1 MKETSLKVLEY
12 NKIIKL
18 LTAKAGSS
26 LGKEKIINLLPSSN
40 YKIIEESLNETA
52 EALLI
57 TTVSDNIPLGGI
69 RDLKII
75 LKKANI
81 GAMLE
86 ANEFLNIAGTLSAAK
101 KIKKF
106 FKELDLEATLLKTW
120 AAKIEVLT
128 QLEQQI
134 ENSIDEHGN
143 LLDSASVEL
152 GKLRREI
159 RTSQLKIKEKLDAI
173 LRSSEYQK
181 YFQDSLVT
189 LRGDRYVIPIK
200 QEYRQFFPG
209 IVHDQSS
216 SGATLFIEPM
226 SIIDLNNT
234 VKELMANE
242 KHEIERIL
250 KALAIQVLKYEQQ
263 IRLDMEILGHFDF
276 VFAKAKFALEF
287 QASRPEINNDG
298 LVELKQA
305 RHPLIPPEKV
315 VPIDILLGKDFSTL
329 LITGPNTGGKTV
341 TLKTLGLF
349 VLMAQAGLF
358 IPAQTGSKLPVYNNV
373 FADIGDEQSIEQSLS
388 TFSSHMTKLIRIL
401 DVIKAGDLFL
411 VDEIGSGTD
420 PQEGA
425 ALAMAIL
432 DVVQEAGIA
441 TVATTHYSEL
451 KSYAYNR
458 CGVENASV
466 EFDLNSLRPTY
477 KLLIG
482 IPGSSNAFSIST
494 KLGLSAEIIDKANE
508 FLSKEHLQFEYV
520 LAEMEK
526 QKLMY
531 AELNE
536 DLAKREAEIVVLE
549 QRLKNEKENI
559 NDRKNRII
567 TKAEEEKANIIRKT
581 KREVE
586 QIISELKEQFDD
598 HGMKERQR
606 AIEAA
611 RKELKEKTKIITLE
625 EYKSMPAL
633 EIDKVKIGDSVFV
646 TTLNAKATVREI
658 KGKSILVEL
667 GLMKTMV
674 SSDVC
679 RKTSTDNKS
688 VITKPKKISLNK
700 IQEVQ
705 PSIDIR
711 GVNVQEG
718 EDILNKYLDDVIL
731 CGLTRILVIH
741 GKGTGALKKGIRNF
755 LQNHS
760 CVEKIEIAELNEGG
774 DGATVVFMK

>member
-250 KALAIQVLKYEQQ
+250 KALAVQVLKYEQQ

-287 QASRPEINNDG
+287 QASRPEINNAG

-358 IPAQTGSKLPVYNNV
+358 IPAQAGSKLPVYNNV

-401 DVIKAGDLFL
+401 DVIKTGDLFL

-466 EFDLNSLRPTY
+466 EFDINSLRPTY

-611 RKELKEKTKIITLE
+611 RKELKEKTKIITPE

-718 EDILNKYLDDVIL
+718 EDILSKYLDDVIL

>member
-250 KALAIQVLKYEQQ
+250 KALAVQVLKYEQQ

-401 DVIKAGDLFL
+401 DVIKTGDLFL

-494 KLGLSAEIIDKANE
+494 KLGLSTKIIDKANE

-611 RKELKEKTKIITLE
+611 RKELKEKTKIITPE

-646 TTLNAKATVREI
+646 TTLNAKATVIEI

>member
-250 KALAIQVLKYEQQ
+250 KALAVQVLKYEQQ

-287 QASRPEINNDG
+287 QASRPEINNAG

-358 IPAQTGSKLPVYNNV
+358 IPAQAGSKLPVYNNV

-401 DVIKAGDLFL
+401 DVIKTGDLFL

-466 EFDLNSLRPTY
+466 EFDINSLRPTY

-611 RKELKEKTKIITLE
+611 RKELKEKTKIITPE

-705 PSIDIR
+705 PTIDIR

-741 GKGTGALKKGIRNF
+741 GKGTGALKKGVRNF

-760 CVEKIEIAELNEGG
+760 CVEKIEIPELNEGG

>member
-26 LGKEKIINLLPSSN
+26 LGKEKIINLLPSCN

-216 SGATLFIEPM
+216 SGATLFIEPI

-358 IPAQTGSKLPVYNNV
+358 IPAQAGSKLPVYNNV

-401 DVIKAGDLFL
+401 DVIKTGDLFL

-466 EFDLNSLRPTY
+466 EFDINSLRPTY

-494 KLGLSAEIIDKANE
+494 KLGLSTKIIDKANE

-611 RKELKEKTKIITLE
+611 RKELKEKTKIITPE

>member
-216 SGATLFIEPM
+216 SGATLFIEPI

-358 IPAQTGSKLPVYNNV
+358 IPAQAGSKLPVYNNV

-494 KLGLSAEIIDKANE
+494 KLGLSTKIIDKANE

-611 RKELKEKTKIITLE
+611 RKELKEKTKIITPE

-741 GKGTGALKKGIRNF
+741 GKGTGALKKGVRNF

-760 CVEKIEIAELNEGG
+760 CVEKIEIPELNEGG

>member
-216 SGATLFIEPM
+216 SGATLFIEPI

-287 QASRPEINNDG
+287 QASRPEINNAG

-358 IPAQTGSKLPVYNNV
+358 IPAQAGSKLPVYNNV

-401 DVIKAGDLFL
+401 DVIKTGDLFL

-466 EFDLNSLRPTY
+466 EFDINSLRPTY

-494 KLGLSAEIIDKANE
+494 KLGLSTKIIDKANE

-611 RKELKEKTKIITLE
+611 RKELKEKTKIITPE

>member
-250 KALAIQVLKYEQQ
+250 KALAVQVLKYEQQ

-287 QASRPEINNDG
+287 QASRPEINNAG

-358 IPAQTGSKLPVYNNV
+358 IPAQAGSKLPVYNNV

-401 DVIKAGDLFL
+401 DVIKTGDLFL

-466 EFDLNSLRPTY
+466 EFDINSLRPTY

-494 KLGLSAEIIDKANE
+494 KLGLSTKIIDKANE

-611 RKELKEKTKIITLE
+611 RKELKEKTKIITSE

-646 TTLNAKATVREI
+646 TTLNAKATVIEI

-705 PSIDIR
+705 PTIDIR

>member
-287 QASRPEINNDG
+287 QASRPEINNAG

-358 IPAQTGSKLPVYNNV
+358 IPAQAGSKLPVYNNV

-401 DVIKAGDLFL
+401 DVIKTGDLFL

-466 EFDLNSLRPTY
+466 EFDINSLRPTY

-494 KLGLSAEIIDKANE
+494 KLGLSTKIIDKANE

-611 RKELKEKTKIITLE
+611 RKELKEKTKIITPE

-646 TTLNAKATVREI
+646 TTLNAKATVIEI

-718 EDILNKYLDDVIL
+718 EDILSKYLDDVIL

>member
-189 LRGDRYVIPIK
+189 LRGERYVIPIK

-216 SGATLFIEPM
+216 SGATLFIEPI

-250 KALAIQVLKYEQQ
+250 KALAVQVLKYEQQ

-287 QASRPEINNDG
+287 QASRPEINNAG

-401 DVIKAGDLFL
+401 DVIKTGDLFL

-466 EFDLNSLRPTY
+466 EFDINSLRPTY

-494 KLGLSAEIIDKANE
+494 KLGLSTKIIDKANE

-611 RKELKEKTKIITLE
+611 RKELKEKTKIITPE

-646 TTLNAKATVREI
+646 TTLNAKATVIEI

>member
-250 KALAIQVLKYEQQ
+250 KALAVQVLKYEQQ

-287 QASRPEINNDG
+287 QASRPEINNAG

-358 IPAQTGSKLPVYNNV
+358 IPAQAGSKLPVYNNV

-401 DVIKAGDLFL
+401 DVIKTGDLFL

-466 EFDLNSLRPTY
+466 EFDINSLRPTY

-494 KLGLSAEIIDKANE
+494 KLGLSTKIIDKANE

-611 RKELKEKTKIITLE
+611 RKELKEKTKIITPE

-705 PSIDIR
+705 PTIDIR

>member
-216 SGATLFIEPM
+216 SGATLFIEPI

-250 KALAIQVLKYEQQ
+250 KALAVQVLKYEQQ

-287 QASRPEINNDG
+287 QASRPEINNAG

-494 KLGLSAEIIDKANE
+494 KLGLSTKIIDKANE

-611 RKELKEKTKIITLE
+611 RKELKEKTKIITPE

-679 RKTSTDNKS
+679 RKTSADNKS

>member
-358 IPAQTGSKLPVYNNV
+358 IPAQAGSKLPVYNNV

-466 EFDLNSLRPTY
+466 EFDINSLRPTY

-611 RKELKEKTKIITLE
+611 RKELKEKTKIITPE

-646 TTLNAKATVREI
+646 TTLNAKATVIEI

>member
-189 LRGDRYVIPIK
+189 LRGERYVIPIK

-216 SGATLFIEPM
+216 SGATLFIEPI

-250 KALAIQVLKYEQQ
+250 KALAVQVLKYEQQ

-287 QASRPEINNDG
+287 QASRPEINNAG

-358 IPAQTGSKLPVYNNV
+358 IPAQAGSKLPVYNNV

-401 DVIKAGDLFL
+401 DVIKTGDLFL

-494 KLGLSAEIIDKANE
+494 KLGLSTKIIDKANE

-611 RKELKEKTKIITLE
+611 RKELKEKTKIITPE

-646 TTLNAKATVREI
+646 TTLNAKATVIEI

>member
-250 KALAIQVLKYEQQ
+250 KALAVQVLKYEQQ

-287 QASRPEINNDG
+287 QASRPEINNAG

-315 VPIDILLGKDFSTL
+315 VPIDILLGKDFSIL

-358 IPAQTGSKLPVYNNV
+358 IPAQAGSKLPVYNNV

-401 DVIKAGDLFL
+401 DVIKTGDLFL

-466 EFDLNSLRPTY
+466 EFDINSLRPTY

-494 KLGLSAEIIDKANE
+494 KLGLSTKIIDKANE

-611 RKELKEKTKIITLE
+611 RKELKEKTKIITPE

-646 TTLNAKATVREI
+646 TTLNAKATVIEI

-705 PSIDIR
+705 PTIDIR

>member
-216 SGATLFIEPM
+216 SGATLFIEPI

-250 KALAIQVLKYEQQ
+250 KALAVQVLKYEQQ

-401 DVIKAGDLFL
+401 DVIKTGDLFL

-466 EFDLNSLRPTY
+466 EFDINSLRPTY

-494 KLGLSAEIIDKANE
+494 KLGLSTKIIDKANE

-611 RKELKEKTKIITLE
+611 RKELKEKTKIITPE

>member
-216 SGATLFIEPM
+216 SGATLFIEPI

-358 IPAQTGSKLPVYNNV
+358 IPAQAGSKLPVYNNV

-401 DVIKAGDLFL
+401 DVIKTGDLFL

-466 EFDLNSLRPTY
+466 EFDINSLRPTY

-494 KLGLSAEIIDKANE
+494 KLGLSTKIIDKANE

-611 RKELKEKTKIITLE
+611 RKELKEKTKIITPE

-741 GKGTGALKKGIRNF
+741 GKGTGALKKAIRNF

>member
-250 KALAIQVLKYEQQ
+250 KALAVQVLKYEQQ

-287 QASRPEINNDG
+287 QASRPEINNAG

-358 IPAQTGSKLPVYNNV
+358 IPAQAGSKLPVYNNV

-466 EFDLNSLRPTY
+466 EFDINSLRPTY

-611 RKELKEKTKIITLE
+611 RKELKEKTKIITPE

-741 GKGTGALKKGIRNF
+741 GKGTGALKKGVRNF

-760 CVEKIEIAELNEGG
+760 CVEKIEIPELNEGG

>member
-216 SGATLFIEPM
+216 SGATLFIEPI

-250 KALAIQVLKYEQQ
+250 KALAVQVLKYEQQ

-287 QASRPEINNDG
+287 QASRPEINNAG

-358 IPAQTGSKLPVYNNV
+358 IPAQAGSKLPVYNNV

-401 DVIKAGDLFL
+401 DVIKTGDLFL

-466 EFDLNSLRPTY
+466 EFDINSLRPTY

-494 KLGLSAEIIDKANE
+494 KLGLSTKIIDKANE

-611 RKELKEKTKIITLE
+611 RKELKEKTKIITPE

-646 TTLNAKATVREI
+646 TTLNAKATVIEI

-760 CVEKIEIAELNEGG
+760 CVEKIEIPELNEGG

>member
-216 SGATLFIEPM
+216 SGATLFIEPI

-250 KALAIQVLKYEQQ
+250 KALAVQVLKYEQQ

-287 QASRPEINNDG
+287 QASRPEINNAG

-358 IPAQTGSKLPVYNNV
+358 IPAQAGSKLPVYNNV

-401 DVIKAGDLFL
+401 DVIKTGDLFL

-466 EFDLNSLRPTY
+466 EFDINSLRPTY

-611 RKELKEKTKIITLE
+611 RKELKEKTKIITPE

>member
-81 GAMLE
+81 GAVLE

-250 KALAIQVLKYEQQ
+250 KALAVQVLKYEQQ

-287 QASRPEINNDG
+287 QASRPEINNAG

-315 VPIDILLGKDFSTL
+315 VPIDILLGKDFSIL

-401 DVIKAGDLFL
+401 DVIKTGDLFL

-466 EFDLNSLRPTY
+466 EFDINSLRPTY

-494 KLGLSAEIIDKANE
+494 KLGLSTKIIDKANE

-567 TKAEEEKANIIRKT
+567 TKAEEVKANIIR
-581 KREVE
+581 
-586 QIISELKEQFDD
+586 
-598 HGMKERQR
+598 
-606 AIEAA
+606 
-611 RKELKEKTKIITLE
+611 
-625 EYKSMPAL
+625 
-633 EIDKVKIGDSVFV
+633 
-646 TTLNAKATVREI
+646 
-658 KGKSILVEL
+658 
-667 GLMKTMV
+667 
-674 SSDVC
+674 
-679 RKTSTDNKS
+679 
-688 VITKPKKISLNK
+688 
-700 IQEVQ
+700 
-705 PSIDIR
+705 
-711 GVNVQEG
+711 
-718 EDILNKYLDDVIL
+718 
-731 CGLTRILVIH
+731 
-741 GKGTGALKKGIRNF
+741 
-755 LQNHS
+755 
-760 CVEKIEIAELNEGG
+760 
-774 DGATVVFMK
+774 

>member
-86 ANEFLNIAGTLSAAK
+86 ANEFLNIAETLSAAK

-216 SGATLFIEPM
+216 SGATLFIEPI

-250 KALAIQVLKYEQQ
+250 KALAVQVLKYEQQ

-287 QASRPEINNDG
+287 QASRPEINNAG

-358 IPAQTGSKLPVYNNV
+358 IPAQAGSKLPVYNNV

-401 DVIKAGDLFL
+401 DVIKTGDLFL

-432 DVVQEAGIA
+432 DVVKEAGIA

-466 EFDLNSLRPTY
+466 EFDINSLRPTY

-494 KLGLSAEIIDKANE
+494 KLGLSTKIIDKANE

-611 RKELKEKTKIITLE
+611 RKELKEKTKIITPE

-646 TTLNAKATVREI
+646 TTLNAKATVIEI

-741 GKGTGALKKGIRNF
+741 GKGTGALKKGVRNF

-760 CVEKIEIAELNEGG
+760 CVEKIEIPELNEGG

>member
-250 KALAIQVLKYEQQ
+250 KALAVQVLKYEQQ

-401 DVIKAGDLFL
+401 DVIKTGDLFL

-611 RKELKEKTKIITLE
+611 RKELKEKTKIITPE

-705 PSIDIR
+705 PTIDIR

>member
-200 QEYRQFFPG
+200 QEYRQVFPG

-250 KALAIQVLKYEQQ
+250 KALAVQVLKHEQQ
-263 IRLDMEILGHFDF
+263 IRLDMEMLGHFDF

-287 QASRPEINNDG
+287 KASRPEINNDG

-401 DVIKAGDLFL
+401 DVIKTGDLFL

-466 EFDLNSLRPTY
+466 EFDINSLRPTY

-611 RKELKEKTKIITLE
+611 RKELKEKTKIITPE

-646 TTLNAKATVREI
+646 TTLNAKATVIEI

-741 GKGTGALKKGIRNF
+741 GKGTGALKKGVRNF

-760 CVEKIEIAELNEGG
+760 CVEKIEIPELNEGG

>member
-250 KALAIQVLKYEQQ
+250 KALAVQVLKYEQQ

-287 QASRPEINNDG
+287 QASRPEINNAG

-315 VPIDILLGKDFSTL
+315 VPIDILLGKDFSIL

-358 IPAQTGSKLPVYNNV
+358 IPAQAGSKLPVYNNV

-401 DVIKAGDLFL
+401 DVIKTGDLFL

-466 EFDLNSLRPTY
+466 EFDINSLRPSY

-494 KLGLSAEIIDKANE
+494 KLGLSTKIIDKANE

-611 RKELKEKTKIITLE
+611 RKELKEKTKIITSE

-646 TTLNAKATVREI
+646 TTLNAKATVIEI

-718 EDILNKYLDDVIL
+718 EDILSKYLDDVIL

>member
-250 KALAIQVLKYEQQ
+250 KALAVQVLKYEQQ

-287 QASRPEINNDG
+287 QASRPEINNAG

-315 VPIDILLGKDFSTL
+315 VPIDILLGKDFSAL

-358 IPAQTGSKLPVYNNV
+358 IPAQAGSKLPVYNNV

-401 DVIKAGDLFL
+401 DVIKTGDLFL

-466 EFDLNSLRPTY
+466 EFDINSLRPTY

-494 KLGLSAEIIDKANE
+494 KLGLSTKIIDKANE

-611 RKELKEKTKIITLE
+611 RKELKEKTKIITPE

>member
-250 KALAIQVLKYEQQ
+250 KALAVQVLKYEQQ

-287 QASRPEINNDG
+287 QASRPEINNAG

-358 IPAQTGSKLPVYNNV
+358 IPAQAGSKLPVYNNV

-401 DVIKAGDLFL
+401 DVIKTGDLFL

-466 EFDLNSLRPTY
+466 EFDINSLRPTY

-494 KLGLSAEIIDKANE
+494 KLGLSTKIIDKANE

-611 RKELKEKTKIITLE
+611 RKELKEKTKIITPE

-646 TTLNAKATVREI
+646 TTLNAKATVIEI

-705 PSIDIR
+705 PTIDIR

-741 GKGTGALKKGIRNF
+741 GKGTGALKKGVRNF

-760 CVEKIEIAELNEGG
+760 CVEKIEIPELNEGG

>member
-216 SGATLFIEPM
+216 SGATLFIEPI

-250 KALAIQVLKYEQQ
+250 KALAVQVLKYEQQ

-287 QASRPEINNDG
+287 QASRPEINNAG

-401 DVIKAGDLFL
+401 DVIKTGDLFL

-611 RKELKEKTKIITLE
+611 RKELKEKTKIITPE

>member
-216 SGATLFIEPM
+216 SGATLFIEPI

-494 KLGLSAEIIDKANE
+494 KLGLSTKIIDKANE

-625 EYKSMPAL
+625 EYESMPAL

-741 GKGTGALKKGIRNF
+741 GKGTGALKKGVRNF

-760 CVEKIEIAELNEGG
+760 CVEKIEIPELNEGG

>member
-250 KALAIQVLKYEQQ
+250 KALAVQVLKYEQQ

-287 QASRPEINNDG
+287 QASRPEINNAG

-358 IPAQTGSKLPVYNNV
+358 IPAQAGSKLPVYNNV

-401 DVIKAGDLFL
+401 DVIKTGDLFL

-611 RKELKEKTKIITLE
+611 RKELKEKTKIITSE

-646 TTLNAKATVREI
+646 TTLNAKATVIEI

-741 GKGTGALKKGIRNF
+741 GKGTGALKKGVRNF

-760 CVEKIEIAELNEGG
+760 CVEKIEIPKLNEGG

>member
-26 LGKEKIINLLPSSN
+26 LGKEKIINLLPSCN

-250 KALAIQVLKYEQQ
+250 KALAVQVLKYEQQ

-358 IPAQTGSKLPVYNNV
+358 IPAQAGSKLPVYNNV

-401 DVIKAGDLFL
+401 DVIKTGDLFL

-466 EFDLNSLRPTY
+466 EFDINSLRPTY

-494 KLGLSAEIIDKANE
+494 KLGLSTKIIDKANE

-611 RKELKEKTKIITLE
+611 RKELKEKTKIITPE

-741 GKGTGALKKGIRNF
+741 GKGTGALKKGVRNF

-760 CVEKIEIAELNEGG
+760 CVEKIEIPELNEGG

>member
-250 KALAIQVLKYEQQ
+250 KALAVQVLKYEQQ

-287 QASRPEINNDG
+287 QASRPEINNAG

-358 IPAQTGSKLPVYNNV
+358 IPAQAGSKLPVYNNV

-401 DVIKAGDLFL
+401 DVIKTGDLFL

-432 DVVQEAGIA
+432 DVVQEDGIA

-466 EFDLNSLRPTY
+466 EFDINSLRPTY

-494 KLGLSAEIIDKANE
+494 KLGLSTKIIDKANE

-611 RKELKEKTKIITLE
+611 RKELKEKTKIITPE

-646 TTLNAKATVREI
+646 TTLNAKATVIEI

-741 GKGTGALKKGIRNF
+741 GKGTGALKKGVRNF

>member
-358 IPAQTGSKLPVYNNV
+358 IPAQAGSKLPVYNNV

-401 DVIKAGDLFL
+401 DVIKTGDLFL

-466 EFDLNSLRPTY
+466 EFDINSLRPTY

-494 KLGLSAEIIDKANE
+494 KLGLSTKIIDKANE

-611 RKELKEKTKIITLE
+611 RKELKEKTKIITPE

-741 GKGTGALKKGIRNF
+741 GKGTGALKKGVRNF

>member
-216 SGATLFIEPM
+216 SGATLFIEPI

-250 KALAIQVLKYEQQ
+250 KALAVQVLKYEQQ

-287 QASRPEINNDG
+287 QASRPEINNAG

-358 IPAQTGSKLPVYNNV
+358 IPAQAGSKLPVYNNV

-401 DVIKAGDLFL
+401 DVIKTGDLFL

-432 DVVQEAGIA
+432 DVVQETGIA

-466 EFDLNSLRPTY
+466 EFDINSLRPTY

-611 RKELKEKTKIITLE
+611 RKELKEKTKIITPE

-646 TTLNAKATVREI
+646 TTLNAKATVIEI

-760 CVEKIEIAELNEGG
+760 CVEKIEIPELNEGG

>member
-358 IPAQTGSKLPVYNNV
+358 IPAQAGSKLPVYNNV

-401 DVIKAGDLFL
+401 DVIKTGDLFL

-466 EFDLNSLRPTY
+466 EFDINSLRPTY

-494 KLGLSAEIIDKANE
+494 KLGLSTKIIDKANE

-611 RKELKEKTKIITLE
+611 RKELKEKTKIITPE

-741 GKGTGALKKGIRNF
+741 GKGTGALKKGVRNF

-760 CVEKIEIAELNEGG
+760 CVEKIEIPELNEGG

>member
-216 SGATLFIEPM
+216 SGATLFIEPI

-250 KALAIQVLKYEQQ
+250 KALAVQVLKYEQQ

-287 QASRPEINNDG
+287 QASRPEINNAG

-358 IPAQTGSKLPVYNNV
+358 IPAQAGSKLPVYNNV

-401 DVIKAGDLFL
+401 DVIKTGDLFL

-466 EFDLNSLRPTY
+466 EFDINSLRPTY

-494 KLGLSAEIIDKANE
+494 KLGLSTKIIDKANE

-611 RKELKEKTKIITLE
+611 RKELKEKTKIITPE

-741 GKGTGALKKGIRNF
+741 GKGTGALKKGVRNF

>member
-216 SGATLFIEPM
+216 SGATLFIEPI

-250 KALAIQVLKYEQQ
+250 KALAVQVLKYEQQ

-287 QASRPEINNDG
+287 KASRPEINNDG

-401 DVIKAGDLFL
+401 DVIKTGDLFL

-611 RKELKEKTKIITLE
+611 RKELKEKTKIITPE

>member
-250 KALAIQVLKYEQQ
+250 KALAVQVLKYEQQ

-358 IPAQTGSKLPVYNNV
+358 IPAQAGSKLPVYNNV

-401 DVIKAGDLFL
+401 DVIKTGDLFL

-466 EFDLNSLRPTY
+466 EFDINSLRPTY

-494 KLGLSAEIIDKANE
+494 KLGLSTKIIDKANE

-611 RKELKEKTKIITLE
+611 RKELKEKTKIITPE

-646 TTLNAKATVREI
+646 TTLNAKATVIEI

>member
-12 NKIIKL
+12 DKIIKL
-18 LTAKAGSS
+18 LSIKAGSS
-26 LGKEKIINLLPSSN
+26 LGKEKILNLKPTNDSKL
-40 YKIIEESLNETA
+40 IEQSLNETA
-52 EALLI
+52 EALSII
-57 TTVSDNIPLGGI
+57 TATENIPLGGI
-69 RDLKII
+69 RDLKTI

-86 ANEFLNIAGTLSAAK
+86 TNEFLNIAGTLSAAK

-106 FKELDLEATLLKTW
+106 FKELDLEVILLKEM
-120 AAKIEVLT
+120 ASKIEVLT

-134 ENSIDEHGN
+134 ENSIDEHGHV
-143 LLDSASVEL
+143 LDSASVEL
-152 GKLRREI
+152 GKIRRET
-159 RTSQLKIKEKLDAI
+159 RTSQNKIKEKLDGI
-173 LRSSEYQK
+173 LRSGEYQK

-189 LRGDRYVIPIK
+189 MRGDRYVIPIK

-216 SGATLFIEPM
+216 SGATLFIEPI
-226 SIIDLNNT
+226 SIIDLNNN

-250 KALAIQVLKYEQQ
+250 KALALQVLKYEYQ
-263 IRLDMEILGHFDF
+263 IKLDCEILAHFDF
-276 VFAKAKFALEF
+276 VFAKAKFALEY
-287 QASRPEINNDG
+287 QASRPEMNNEG
-298 LVELKQA
+298 YVELKQA
-305 RHPLIPPEKV
+305 RHPLIAADKV
-315 VPIDILLGKDFSTL
+315 VPIDICLGKDFTTL

-349 VLMAQAGLF
+349 VLMAQSGLF
-358 IPAQTGSKLPVYNNV
+358 IPTYNGSKLPIYNNV

-401 DVIKAGDLFL
+401 QVIDSGDLFL

-432 DVVQEAGIA
+432 DKVKEKNIA

-458 CGVENASV
+458 VGVENASV
-466 EFDLNSLRPTY
+466 EFDMNSLRPTY
-477 KLLIG
+477 RLLIG

-494 KLGLSAEIIDKANE
+494 KLGLSDDIISKANE

-520 LAEMEK
+520 LSELEK
-526 QKLMY
+526 QKLLY
-531 AELNE
+531 GELND
-536 DLAKREAEIVVLE
+536 DLAKRETEIAVLE
-549 QRLKNEKENI
+549 RKLKNEKENI
-559 NDRKNRII
+559 HDKKSRII
-567 TKAEEEKANIIRKT
+567 SKAEEEKADIIRKT

-586 QIISELKEQFDD
+586 QIIAELKEQFDD
-598 HGMKERQR
+598 HGMKERQK

-611 RKELKEKTKIITLE
+611 RNALKQKTQIITPD
-625 EYKSMPAL
+625 EYNKMPAV
-633 EIDKVKIGDSVFV
+633 EIDKVNIGDTVFV
-646 TTLNAKATVREI
+646 TTLNAKAIVMEI
-658 KGKSILVEL
+658 KGKNLIVEL

-674 SSDVC
+674 SCSVC
-679 RKTSTDNKS
+679 RKVSGDNKKT
-688 VITKPKKISLNK
+688 IAKPKKMSFGK

-711 GVNVQEG
+711 GVTIQEG
-718 EDILNKYLDDVIL
+718 EDILSKYLDDVIL

-741 GKGTGALKKGIRNF
+741 GKGTGALKKGIRTF
-755 LQNHS
+755 LQSHS
-760 CVEKIEIAELNEGG
+760 CVKNIEIAELNEGG